1 MIKNRGIAFKLIVL
15 ILSCTVL
22 IFAGIF
28 GYNYQYS
35 RRMIERNA
43 EENARSLTTTTV
55 NRIETILKSIEK
67 IPENMTYFLENT
79 SHNKRELINLIRS
92 VVKNNQE
99 IYGSTVSFEPYTFD
113 KKSLY
118 FAPYFY
124 KSQGKV
130 KFTYLGGETYR
141 YFYLDWYQITKELN
155 RPVWSEPYYDEGGGN
170 IIMCTYSMPFY
181 KMVSGRREFT
191 GIATADISLEWLREI
206 VASIKIA
213 RTGYGFLISK
223 NGMVVTH
230 PEKGFIMNETLFSIA
245 EARNDVQLRKT
256 GREMIQGKSGF
267 VLITD
272 FVSGKKCWLFYA
284 PLPSSGW
291 SLGVVFPRDELM
303 ADVIS
308 LNRTVSC
315 LGIAG
320 IAALFGVIIVIAHS
334 IARPVRVLAK
344 ATQDIA
350 KGNLDVEIPVI
361 KSRDEVG
368 YLADSFISM
377 KSALKQYI
385 KDLTDTTAVKE
396 RIESELK
403 IAHDIQ
409 MSILPKIF
417 PPFPNR
423 TEFDI
428 YAVIEP
434 AKEVGG
440 DFYDFFL
447 IEDNLYFVIGDVS
460 GKGVPAS
467 LFMAVTK
474 TLIKAKTTKGML
486 PDEILRRVN
495 KDLCDG
501 NEASMF
507 VTIFCG
513 LLNTQTGEVY
523 YSNGG
528 HNIPYLLHGDGGVE
542 LLPNTGGMAL
552 GVMEDVAYQSNKII
566 LKTNDSLFLY
576 TDGVTEAIDAHE
588 EQYSDLR
595 LKELL
600 QRSSAFSPTEI
611 IPEIV
616 NDVKRF
622 SSGVPQAD
630 DITILALQY
639 FGCGCTTL

>member
-1 MIKNRGIAFKLIVL
+1 MMKNRGIAFKLIIL

-35 RRMIERNA
+35 RSMIERNA
-43 EENARSLTTTTV
+43 EENARNLTTTTV

-113 KKSLY
+113 KKSLH

-130 KFTYLGGETYR
+130 KFTYLGDETYR
-141 YFYLDWYQITKELN
+141 YFYLDWYQIPKELN

-181 KMVSGRREFT
+181 KSVAGKREFT
-191 GIATADISLEWLREI
+191 GIVTADISLEWLREI

-320 IAALFGVIIVIAHS
+320 IAALFGVIVFIAHS
-334 IARPVRVLAK
+334 IARPVRALAK

-368 YLADSFISM
+368 YLADSFIFM

-385 KDLTDTTAVKE
+385 KDLTDTTAAKE

-447 IEDNLYFVIGDVS
+447 IEDNLYFAIGDVS

-486 PDEILRRVN
+486 PDEILRGVN

-501 NEASMF
+501 NESGMF

-513 LLNTQTGEVY
+513 LLNTLTGEVY

-528 HNIPYLLHGDGGVE
+528 HNIPYLLHGHGDVE

-552 GVMEDVAYQSNKII
+552 GVMEDVAYRSNKIT
-566 LKTNDSLFLY
+566 LKSNDSLFLY

-595 LKELL
+595 LKEVL
-600 QRSSAFSPTEI
+600 QKSQTCSPTEI
-611 IPEIV
+611 IPEVV

-630 DITILALQY
+630 DITIMALQY
-639 FGCGCTTL
+639 L

>member
-1 MIKNRGIAFKLIVL
+1 MMKNRGIAFKLIL
-15 ILSCTVL
+15 LLLSSTVF

-55 NRIETILKSIEK
+55 NRVESILKSIEK
-67 IPENMTYFLENT
+67 IPENMAYFLEN
-79 SHNKRELINLIRS
+79 SSYNKSELINLIRS

-99 IYGSTVSFEPYTFD
+99 IYGSTISFEPYAFD

-130 KFTYLGGETYR
+130 KFTYLGGESYR
-141 YFYLDWYQITKELN
+141 YFYMDWYQIPKELV
-155 RPVWSEPYYDEGGGN
+155 RPAWSEPYYDEGGGN

-181 KMVSGRREFT
+181 KVVSGNRQFT

-206 VASIKIA
+206 VASIRIA
-213 RTGYGFLISK
+213 QTGYGFLISK
-223 NGMVVTH
+223 NGMIVTH
-230 PEKGFIMNETLFSIA
+230 PEKNFIMNETLFSIA
-245 EARNDVQLRKT
+245 EARNDIHLRET
-256 GREMIQGKSGF
+256 GREMIRGKSGF
-267 VLITD
+267 VLIND

-303 ADVIS
+303 VDVIS

-320 IAALFGVIIVIAHS
+320 IAVLFGVIIFIANS

-350 KGNLDVEIPVI
+350 KGNLDIEIPVI

-368 YLADSFISM
+368 YLADSFITM

-385 KDLTDTTAVKE
+385 KDLTNTTAVKE

-417 PPFPNR
+417 PPFPDR
-423 TEFDI
+423 IEFDI
-428 YAVIEP
+428 YAMIEP

-486 PDEILRRVN
+486 PHEILRRVN

-501 NEASMF
+501 NESSMF

-513 LLNTQTGEVY
+513 VLNTQTGEVH

-528 HNIPYLLHGDGGVE
+528 HNIPYILHGHGGVE
-542 LLPNTGGMAL
+542 LLSNTGGMAL
-552 GVMEDVAYQSNKII
+552 GVMEDVTYQSNKII

-576 TDGVTEAIDAHE
+576 TDGVTEAIDANE
-588 EQYSDLR
+588 EQYTDLR
-595 LKELL
+595 LKEIL
-600 QRSSAFSPTEI
+600 QRSQIFSPTEI

-616 NDVKRF
+616 NDVKHF

-630 DITILALQY
+630 DITVLALQY
-639 FGCGCTTL
+639 FGSE